1 MLTPEDLDTVGE
13 LKKKKVNER
22 VLSQNEDN
30 MKLLQ
35 AHYWNIHENTVRS
48 ILKSIYT
55 V

>member
-1 MLTPEDLDTVGE
+1 MLTPEDLDTVGQ
-13 LKKKKVNER
+13 LKKKVNER

-48 ILKSIYT
+48 ILRSIYT